1 MENAEK
7 EYLEKLIELEDLAE
21 KKTKIY
27 SRLLTEPYLA
37 KALEKLSFRHEERR
51 EQLEL
56 LLYGKVQKEG
66 GRCASNRQG
75 EEE

>member
-7 EYLEKLIELEDLAE
+7 ECLEKLIELEDLAE

-37 KALEKLSFRHEERR
+37 KELEELSFRHEQRR
-51 EQLEL
+51 EQLEV

-66 GRCASNRQG
+66 GRYSSKDKG
-75 EEE
+75 EE

>member
-1 MENAEK
+1 M
-7 EYLEKLIELEDLAE
+7 EKLIELEDVAE

-37 KALEKLSFRHEERR
+37 KELEQLSFRHEKRR

-66 GRCASNRQG
+66 GRYASKKEG